1 MKALSDWDI
10 DLNFGL
16 LNEEKI
22 RDIFEGGHTIEVKTE
37 RNKWHSSGNI
47 AIEIEFRGK
56 PSGLSITKADYWMHV
71 LSLEDEMQMALLFS
85 VSKLKELV
93 KKTIRMPDAK
103 IVYGGDDGASKL
115 VLVPISSVLL
125 L

>member
-10 DLNFGL
+10 DLKFGL
-16 LNEEKI
+16 LNEDKI
-22 RDIFEGGHTIEVKTE
+22 KDIFEGGHKIEVKTE
-37 RNKWHSSGNI
+37 RDKWHSTGNI

-56 PSGLSITKADYWMHV
+56 PSGLSVTKADYWMHI

-85 VSKLKELV
+85 VPKLIELV
-93 KKTIRMPDAK
+93 KKAIRMPNAR

-115 VLVPISSVLL
+115 VLIPISSVLL